1 MSPHGTF
8 LIQITLC
15 FFKKKRWKIKLLS
28 RIEGEIPG
36 GAGDGRIA
44 EYDQNKSSPYT
55 KFSKSNMKI
64 IKQQIN

>member
-1 MSPHGTF
+1 M
-8 LIQITLC
+8 
-15 FFKKKRWKIKLLS
+15 LS

-44 EYDQNKSSPYT
+44 EYDQNKLSPYT
-55 KFSKSNMKI
+55 KFSKSNMKF